1 MLVEEQYSQRRRR
14 RQRCNDFGELCS
26 IVGER
31 VVVRGLAGAKEGEV
45 AMMNLEMPFKKFVSE
60 GTGDKNHLF

>member
-1 MLVEEQYSQRRRR
+1 MTLES
-14 RQRCNDFGELCS
+14 S
-26 IVGER
+26 SSMVGER
-31 VVVRGLAGAKEGEV
+31 VVVRGLVGAKEGEV